1 MRTKTL
7 LLGLLVLSAAIV
19 LAACGGGGSS
29 SGSSSSSTGG
39 STEGTT
45 AEGSGS
51 KTAASAPE
59 IEDWPVFG
67 RDRDNTRFATQDEIN
82 TENVGELG
90 EAWSTG
96 LGPDQYLMESFPLV
110 IGENVYVTTSTDE
123 VMSINGKTGHKNWTY
138 TPEVDFSQ
146 STGVGGYGIT
156 VNRGVAAEGGKLF
169 VLTFDN
175 KLQAISQKTGERLWS
190 SQVEDPATGAY
201 ESMAPTAYDGKVYVG
216 VSGSEDGVRGKISA
230 YDQKTGKELWTF
242 YTVPEAGTKW
252 VPKGGGGGTIYMPP
266 TVDAETGT
274 VYVGTGNPAPVL
286 VGAKRPG
293 KNLYTDSILAL
304 DADTGKLKWFHQEE
318 AHDLWDYDA
327 ESPVVLFNVEIEG
340 EMKRGVAEAG
350 KNGLL
355 FLLDAETGE
364 DLFPPVGFVKRHHTP
379 PTKKGTLECPGAVG
393 GSQYS
398 PLAYSP
404 ETQAVYVS
412 GINLCMYLKVEYESK
427 ENGEKEFAG
436 DRVVPKDTKK
446 TGTFTAVGVNTGKV
460 LWKHDMPT
468 PMDGGATASAGGLVF
483 TGDQQGILY
492 AFDAKTGDDLWQ
504 GDLKLA
510 FGTAPVIYSI
520 DGVQYVLATIGG
532 AALTASEELGE
543 IGARVVAF
551 KLGGKQLP
559 SGPELKG

>member
-1 MRTKTL
+1 VAKRTKAL
-7 LLGLLVLSAAIV
+7 LLSLAVLAATIV

-29 SGSSSSSTGG
+29 SGGSSSSGNG
-39 STEGTT
+39 PD
-45 AEGSGS
+45 
-51 KTAASAPE
+51 AASAPE
-59 IEDWPVFG
+59 TEDWPLFG
-67 RDRDNTRFATQDEIN
+67 RDRDNTRFATQDEVN
-82 TENVGELG
+82 TGNVGELG

-110 IGENVYVTTSTDE
+110 LNGTVYVTTSTDE
-123 VMSINGKTGHKNWTY
+123 VMSIDGKTGHINWTY

-156 VNRGVAAEGGKLF
+156 VNRGIAAEGGKLF
-169 VLTFDN
+169 LLTFDN
-175 KLQAISQKTGERLWS
+175 KLQAISQKTGEKLWS
-190 SQVEDPATGAY
+190 SEVENPATGAY

-216 VSGSEDGVRGKISA
+216 VSGSEDGVRGKIAA
-230 YDQKTGKELWTF
+230 YDQRTGKEIWTF
-242 YTVPEAGTKW
+242 YTVPKAGTKW

-266 TVDAETGT
+266 TIDTATNT

-304 DADTGKLKWFHQEE
+304 DASTGKLKWYHQEQ

-327 ESPVVLFNVEIEG
+327 ESPVLLFNAEIEG
-340 EMKRGVAEAG
+340 EDVRGVAEAG

-355 FLLDAETGE
+355 FLLNAETGE

-379 PTKKGTLECPGAVG
+379 PTTKGTLECPGAVG

-412 GINLCMYLKVEYESK
+412 GINLCMYLKVTYESH
-427 ENGEKEFAG
+427 NGEKEFAG
-436 DRVVPKDTKK
+436 DRVVPKDTEK
-446 TGTFTAVGVNTGKV
+446 TGTFTAVGVDTGEV

-468 PMDGGATASAGGLVF
+468 PMDGGATATAGGLVF
-483 TGDQQGILY
+483 TGDQQGVLY
-492 AFDAKTGDDLWQ
+492 AFDAANGDDLWQ
-504 GDLKLA
+504 ADLKLA

-520 DGVQYVLATIGG
+520 EGTQYVLATVGG

-543 IGARVVAF
+543 IGAKVIAF
-551 KLGGKQLP
+551 KLGGKKLP
-559 SGPELKG
+559 AGPPLK

>member
-1 MRTKTL
+1 MRSRAL
-7 LLGLLVLSAAIV
+7 LLGFAVLAAALA

-29 SGSSSSSTGG
+29 SSGSSATESSAG
-39 STEGTT
+39 S
-45 AEGSGS
+45 AS
-51 KTAASAPE
+51 AASAPD

-67 RDRDNTRFATQDEIN
+67 RDRDNTRFATQDEID

-110 IGENVYVTTSTDE
+110 IGETVFVTTSTDE
-123 VMSINGKTGHKNWTY
+123 VMSINGKTGHINWTY

-156 VNRGVAAEGGKLF
+156 VNRGVAAEDGKLF

-175 KLQAISQKTGERLWS
+175 KLQAISQRTGERLWS

-216 VSGSEDGVRGKISA
+216 VSGSEDGVRGKIAA
-230 YDQKTGKELWTF
+230 YDAKTGKELWTF
-242 YTVPEAGTKW
+242 YTIPKAGTSW

-266 TVDAETGT
+266 TVDVETGT

-293 KNLYTDSILAL
+293 KNLYTDSIIAL
-304 DADTGKLKWFHQEE
+304 DADTGKLKWYHQEQ

-327 ESPVVLFNVEIEG
+327 ESPIVLFDVEIDG
-340 EMKRGVAEAG
+340 EAKRGVAEAG

-364 DLFPPVGFVKRHHTP
+364 DLFPPVPFVKRHHTP
-379 PTKKGTLECPGAVG
+379 PTTKGTLECPGAIG

-404 ETQAVYVS
+404 ETRAVYVS
-412 GINLCMYLKVEYESK
+412 GINLCMYLKVEYESH
-427 ENGEKEFAG
+427 NGEKQFAG
-436 DRVVPKDTKK
+436 DRVVPKDTSK
-446 TGTFTAVGVNTGKV
+446 TGTFTAVGTDTGKV

-483 TGDQQGILY
+483 TGDQRGILY
-492 AFDAKTGDDLWQ
+492 AFDAKTGEDLWQ
-504 GDLKLA
+504 GNLELA

-520 DGVQYVLATIGG
+520 DGTEYVLATVGG
-532 AALTASEELGE
+532 AALTASEELGK
-543 IGARVVAF
+543 IGARVVAL
-551 KLGGKQLP
+551 KLGGKKLP
-559 SGPELKG
+559 TGPALEG

>member
-1 MRTKTL
+1 MRLKVL
-7 LLGLLVLSAAIV
+7 LLGLAALAAAIV
-19 LAACGGGGSS
+19 LAACGGSS
-29 SGSSSSSTGG
+29 NSSSSSSP
-39 STEGTT
+39 STE
-45 AEGSGS
+45 AESSGGNGPD
-51 KTAASAPE
+51 AASAPD

-67 RDRDNTRFATQDEIN
+67 RDRDNTRFATQDEVD
-82 TENVGELG
+82 TDNVDELG

-123 VMSINGKTGHKNWTY
+123 VMQINGKTGHINWTY

-156 VNRGVAAEGGKLF
+156 VNRGVAAEDGKLF

-175 KLQAISQKTGERLWS
+175 KLQAISEKTGERLWS

-216 VSGSEDGVRGKISA
+216 VSGSEDGVRGKLSA
-230 YDQKTGKELWTF
+230 YDAKTGKELWTF
-242 YTVPEAGTKW
+242 YTVPKQGEKW

-266 TVDAETGT
+266 TVDAATGT

-286 VGAKRPG
+286 VGEKRPG
-293 KNLYTDSILAL
+293 KNLYTDSIVAL
-304 DADTGKLKWFHQEE
+304 DADTGKLKWYHQEQ

-327 ESPVVLFNVEIEG
+327 ESPVVLFDVEVNG
-340 EMKRGVAEAG
+340 EKKRGLAEAG

-364 DLFPPVGFVKRHHTP
+364 DLFPPVGFVKRAHTP
-379 PTKKGTLECPGAVG
+379 PTTKPTLECPGPVG

-404 ETQAVYVS
+404 ETQAVYIS
-412 GINLCMYLKVEYESK
+412 GINLCMYLKVEYETTK
-427 ENGEKEFAG
+427 NGEKAFAG

-446 TGTFTAVGVNTGKV
+446 TGTFTAVGVDTGKV
-460 LWKHDMPT
+460 LWKHNMPT

-483 TGDQQGILY
+483 TGDQQGVLY
-492 AFDAKTGDDLWQ
+492 AFDAANGDDLWQ
-504 GDLKLA
+504 ADLELA

-520 DGVQYVLATIGG
+520 DGTQYVLATVGG

-543 IGARVVAF
+543 IGARVIAF
-551 KLGGKQLP
+551 KLGGKKLP
-559 SGPELKG
+559 TGPELKG

>member
-1 MRTKTL
+1 MRRATRAAPARRLL
-7 LLGLLVLSAAIV
+7 LLGFAVLAAALF

-29 SGSSSSSTGG
+29 SGSGN
-39 STEGTT
+39 
-45 AEGSGS
+45 APD
-51 KTAASAPE
+51 AASAPE
-59 IEDWPVFG
+59 TEDWPLFG
-67 RDRDNTRFATQDEIN
+67 RDRDNTRFATQDEVN
-82 TENVGELG
+82 TGNVDELG
-90 EAWSTG
+90 EAWSTA

-110 IGENVYVTTSTDE
+110 LDGTIYVTTSTDE
-123 VMSINGKTGHKNWTY
+123 VMSIDGKTGHINWTY

-156 VNRGVAAEGGKLF
+156 VNRGIAAEDGKLF
-169 VLTFDN
+169 LLTFDN

-190 SQVEDPATGAY
+190 SEVEDPATGAY

-216 VSGSEDGVRGKISA
+216 VSGSEDGVRGKIAA
-230 YDQKTGKELWTF
+230 YDAKTGKEIWTF
-242 YTVPEAGTKW
+242 HTVPKAGTGW

-266 TVDAETGT
+266 TIDTETNT

-304 DADTGKLKWFHQEE
+304 DANTGKLKWYHQEQ

-327 ESPVVLFNVEIEG
+327 ESPVVLFNAEIEG
-340 EMKRGVAEAG
+340 EDVRGVAEAG

-355 FLLDAETGE
+355 FLLNAETGE
-364 DLFPPVGFVKRHHTP
+364 DLFPPVAFVKRHHTP
-379 PTKKGTLECPGAVG
+379 PTTKGTLECPGAVG

-412 GINLCMYLKVEYESK
+412 GINLCMYLKVTYESH
-427 ENGEKEFAG
+427 NGEKEFAG
-436 DRVVPKDTKK
+436 DRVVPKDTEK
-446 TGTFTAVGVNTGKV
+446 TGTFTAVGVNTGEV
-460 LWKHDMPT
+460 LWRHDMPT

-483 TGDQQGILY
+483 TGDQQGVLY
-492 AFDAKTGDDLWQ
+492 AFDAANGDDLWQ
-504 GDLKLA
+504 ADLKLA

-520 DGVQYVLATIGG
+520 EGTQYVLATIGG

-551 KLGGKQLP
+551 KLGGKKLP
-559 SGPELKG
+559 PGPPLK